1 MWTVE
6 GTTPV
11 SAGVMNP
18 GDSSVTMLIE
28 DTSGIEVIAVT
39 EEPAGGSQTPTLP
52 MVADIALDA

>member
-1 MWTVE
+1 
-6 GTTPV
+6 
-11 SAGVMNP
+11 MNP